1 MKKMLYPTLLILL
14 ALAHGHAVAIEASEV
29 IKATPILKTGETWVG
44 QDIVYPEGEAEMSG
58 VVIEMAPGGE
68 TGWHQHPV
76 PSVGYVMAGELE
88 VHFRNGEV
96 KRLKAGEAAAEAVNV
111 MHNGVNVGDVPVKL
125 VIFYVGTPGIKLTI
139 REGEDQG
146 QR

>member
-1 MKKMLYPTLLILL
+1 MRKLAYLTLLT
-14 ALAHGHAVAIEASEV
+14 VCAISPVPASAIDASDV
-29 IKATPILKTGETWVG
+29 IKATPIMKTRQTWVG

-76 PSVGYVMAGELE
+76 PSVGYVMEGELE
-88 VHFRNGEV
+88 VHFKNGD
-96 KRLKAGEAAAEAVNV
+96 KKHLQAGEAAAEAVNV

-125 VIFYVGTPGIKLTI
+125 VIFYVGTPGIKLTV
-139 REGEDQG
+139 REGEE
-146 QR
+146 

>member
-1 MKKMLYPTLLILL
+1 MKTHFPLVPLLVCALGTGPAL
-14 ALAHGHAVAIEASEV
+14 ALEASES

-44 QDIVYPEGEAEMSG
+44 QDIVYPGGDAEMSG

-68 TGWHQHPV
+68 TGWHRHPV

-88 VHFRNGEV
+88 VRFRNGEI
-96 KRLKAGEAAAEAVNV
+96 KRLVAGEAAAEAVDV
-111 MHNGVNVGDVPVKL
+111 LHNGVNVGEVPVKL

-139 REGEDQG
+139 REGEE
-146 QR
+146 